1 MNIINLR
8 QARKSAGLTQQQ
20 AADAIGVVQSAYK
33 NYEQGNREP
42 KGDILVKLAD
52 LFGVTTDYLLGRNTE
67 ELNYIDKLER
77 EFNMN
82 AIEKKILENYFN
94 LPNDTRQNITNFLD
108 KAIKGSTYLSKGEAN
123 LNSSENRNP
132 DTYKRIKQR
141 RKELGLSAESI
152 AEMLDISAATMYRY
166 ENNEIKKIPI
176 GTLKPLAAILHTT
189 PEYLMGC
196 SDSNI
201 FLVNDDSFAVFNDMT
216 NEQIKQT
223 IEYANFLKFNSK

>member
-67 ELNYIDKLER
+67 ELNNIDKLER

-94 LPNDTRQNITNFLD
+94 LPNDTRQNITNFW
-108 KAIKGSTYLSKGEAN
+108 IKL
-123 LNSSENRNP
+123 
-132 DTYKRIKQR
+132 
-141 RKELGLSAESI
+141 
-152 AEMLDISAATMYRY
+152 
-166 ENNEIKKIPI
+166 
-176 GTLKPLAAILHTT
+176 
-189 PEYLMGC
+189 
-196 SDSNI
+196 
-201 FLVNDDSFAVFNDMT
+201 
-216 NEQIKQT
+216 
-223 IEYANFLKFNSK
+223 